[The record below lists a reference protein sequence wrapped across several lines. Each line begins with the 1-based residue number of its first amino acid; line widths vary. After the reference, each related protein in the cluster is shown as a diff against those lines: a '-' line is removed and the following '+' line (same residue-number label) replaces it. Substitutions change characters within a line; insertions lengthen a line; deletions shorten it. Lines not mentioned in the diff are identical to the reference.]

1 MLEMS
6 VGRIAAIS
14 ETYLGLRHGPMS
26 FLDRETLVL
35 CLVSTDHQRQLYEAD
50 LLHELRTKQL
60 GRIIALMPPGFSG
73 EGIHTRVAAVA
84 PELPDHLR
92 APFEIVFPQLLA
104 YHLSLAMGLN
114 PDNPSPDG
122 IINRVVNGVTLY

>member
-92 APFEIVFPQLLA
+92 TPFEIVFPTTA
-104 YHLSLAMGLN
+104 GLSLEPG
-114 PDNPSPDG
+114 DG
-122 IINRVVNGVTLY
+122 VEPG